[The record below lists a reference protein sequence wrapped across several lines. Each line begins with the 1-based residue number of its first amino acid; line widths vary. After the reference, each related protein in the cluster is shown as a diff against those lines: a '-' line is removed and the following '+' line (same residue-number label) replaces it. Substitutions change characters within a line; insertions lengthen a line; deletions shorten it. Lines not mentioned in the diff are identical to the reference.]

1 MIIFPT
7 NKAVSFDWFQSGL
20 EWILNFTFCLLKLLI
35 FNKKLIWNIRSRL
48 NSSTLW
54 VFEPVFK
61 YVWSKSSF
69 RSTKISRYRPKNSK
83 LNWTEINQNSQCE
96 MCTVVMNECIWV
108 RVINL
113 NTSLMLLPAGMTLF
127 RHVLM
132 AFKASRPPPLRKLHL
147 FAAKSLTPVSNFVC
161 SLHERLRI

>member
-1 MIIFPT
+1 MIKIFIFCA
-7 NKAVSFDWFQSGL
+7 KSFNFDQTYLNTGL
-20 EWILNFTFCLLKLLI
+20 KTQNVEELSLDLI
-35 FNKKLIWNIRSRL
+35 FHNNFWFNVKI
-48 NSSTLW
+48 
-54 VFEPVFK
+54 F
-61 YVWSKSSF
+61 SKQNCKF
-69 RSTKISRYRPKNSK
+69 T
-83 LNWTEINQNSQCE
+83 LNWTEINQNFQCE

-108 RVINL
+108 SVINL

-161 SLHERLRI
+161 SLHERL